1 MSGETEQHPSG
12 WTIDSLH
19 SHLLQLFTREL
30 ARVDQAVELE
40 RARLEERWMTQ
51 TRATEAAFAA
61 QQAAMFTAFTA
72 ADKAV
77 TAAMAAS
84 EKAVDK
90 AERASEQR
98 FANVNEFRQT
108 LADQAT
114 QFISRA
120 EAEARILALD
130 AKMVAAVESSN
141 QQRGLITTRISEM
154 QSRLDTTQG
163 STQGANEA
171 GVLRQRAIAQMIA
184 VAGVVFGF
192 IGTALAILIATG
204 R

>member
-1 MSGETEQHPSG
+1 MSGETEKNVSA

-84 EKAVDK
+84 EKAVEK
-90 AERASEQR
+90 AERASEMR
-98 FANVNEFRQT
+98 FNSVNEFRGALT
-108 LADQAT
+108 DLSAGMT
-114 QFISRA
+114 PRA
-120 EAEARILALD
+120 ELSALMSGLD
-130 AKMVAAVESSN
+130 ARLTLTGSTTKQIEDRLETRITAVEQQLSAN
-141 QQRGLITTRISEM
+141 QGNR
-154 QSRLDTTQG
+154 QG
-163 STQGANEA
+163 VKEA
-171 GVLRQRAIAQMIA
+171 EVFRQRAIAQMIA
-184 VAGVVFGF
+184 IAGVVFGF